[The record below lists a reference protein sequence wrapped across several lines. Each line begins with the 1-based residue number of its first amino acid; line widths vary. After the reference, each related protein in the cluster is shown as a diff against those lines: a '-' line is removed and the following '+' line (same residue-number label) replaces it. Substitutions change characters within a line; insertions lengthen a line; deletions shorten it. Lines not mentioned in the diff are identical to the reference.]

1 VCKYSYSFHTDIID
15 RQYKRKNSKI
25 FEIFG
30 NVQID
35 VRSLNE
41 YLKLNEESIN
51 LSPDSNSNTMF
62 ISGPQ

>member
-1 VCKYSYSFHTDIID
+1 M
-15 RQYKRKNSKI
+15 
-25 FEIFG
+25 EIFG

-35 VRSLNE
+35 GRSLNE